1 MKKPRYT
8 EQQIAQALREAE
20 QGTPAAE
27 LCRKLGVSETTF
39 YAWEKKY
46 LGHQPE
52 RATPS
57 SLARTGNP
65 VVSENCA
72 RAQAARW

>member
-20 QGTPAAE
+20 QGTRAAE

-39 YAWEKKY
+39 YD
-46 LGHQPE
+46 
-52 RATPS
+52 
-57 SLARTGNP
+57 
-65 VVSENCA
+65 
-72 RAQAARW
+72 